1 MTKFMKVLGS
11 SSKALGFM
19 GVLLPSMG
27 LHTPQCLLLKDLT
40 GSARYTRPPNPT
52 ACPPLLRVNLL
63 LVLYGELFHSTTVA
77 SNLGEEEHRGSDPQP
92 VGHMRLRM

>member
-52 ACPPLLRVNLL
+52 ACPPAATLE
-63 LVLYGELFHSTTVA
+63 GELAFGALWRAISFYHSGFK
-77 SNLGEEEHRGSDPQP
+77 SR
-92 VGHMRLRM
+92 